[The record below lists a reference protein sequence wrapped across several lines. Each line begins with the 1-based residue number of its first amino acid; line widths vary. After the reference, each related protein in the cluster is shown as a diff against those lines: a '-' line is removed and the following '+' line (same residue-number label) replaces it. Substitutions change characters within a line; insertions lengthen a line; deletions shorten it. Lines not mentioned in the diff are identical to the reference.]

1 MSDFMDKIIPLFI
14 TAMIFS
20 GILQTILG
28 KKQRQS
34 KSSDPVDYED
44 EDYEDED
51 YEDEDYEDEDYED
64 EDYEDEDYEDEDYIP
79 KSINHE
85 NNDDLAQKFEL
96 KLRKEKKAENNDD
109 LKLDCYILPKKSS
122 EADES
127 ERKFKDSV
135 TIHYDGEQFVHDK
148 GKVYYDPHGDYS
160 YNEEKMNAEAAE
172 FSARYAK
179 KQKAERTVR
188 VCLKHKKLVNGFVMS
203 QILDKPR
210 AYKQYGED

>member
-1 MSDFMDKIIPLFI
+1 MSDFIDKIIPLFI
-14 TAMIFS
+14 TAMIFR

-28 KKQRQS
+28 KKQRQP

-51 YEDEDYEDEDYED
+51 YEDEDYEDYEDYE
-64 EDYEDEDYEDEDYIP
+64 
-79 KSINHE
+79 
-85 NNDDLAQKFEL
+85 DLAQKFERKL
-96 KLRKEKKAENNDD
+96 KKKKQAENNDD
-109 LKLDCYILPKKSS
+109 LKIDYYILPKKSS
-122 EADES
+122 SEVDES
-127 ERKFKDSV
+127 ERKFKDSGK
-135 TIHYDGEQFVHDK
+135 IHYDGEPFMHDK

-160 YNEEKMNAEAAE
+160 YNEEKMNAAAAE

-179 KQKAERTVR
+179 KQKAEKTVR